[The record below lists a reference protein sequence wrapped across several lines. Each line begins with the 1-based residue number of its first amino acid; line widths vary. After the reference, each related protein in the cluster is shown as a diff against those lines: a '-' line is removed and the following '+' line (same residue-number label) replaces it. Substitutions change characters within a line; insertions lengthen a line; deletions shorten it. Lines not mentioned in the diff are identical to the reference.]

1 MRGRRRKKSRVGRW
15 IMAHEDEVIKKLQE
29 QIRTGTFHISGYR
42 EMLVTDGPKIRTV
55 QSIPMI
61 ERIGCNAI
69 MAVVE
74 EKIFRRYIRTTAASI
89 KRRGMHDLLN
99 YIRRDLEEHP
109 EAMKYAYKFD
119 IKKFYESVNQDF
131 MMYALRRMF
140 KDKVL
145 LTMLE
150 RFVRMMPNGLSIGLR
165 SSQGFGNMLLSMF
178 LDHYIKDQMGYKHF
192 YRYCDDG
199 DGHSSTKKECWKFRD
214 MVHERAGLMMLQV
227 KGNERVFPVTE
238 GIDFLGYVIYPTHT
252 RLRKRNKQNAA
263 RKLHKVKSKKR
274 RQ

>member
-1 MRGRRRKKSRVGRW
+1 MRRLGKTSNIIEEICEYSNIYNSLHVVMRGRKRKKSRVGRW
-15 IMAHEDEVIKKLQE
+15 IMAHQDEVIKRLQE
-29 QIRTGTFHISGYR
+29 QIRSGTFCISGYR

-55 QSIPMI
+55 QSVSLI

-74 EKIFRRYIRTTAASI
+74 DEIFKRYIRTTAASI

-99 YIRRDLEEHP
+99 FIRRDLQEHP

-199 DGHSSTKKECWKFRD
+199 DGHSSTKRS
-214 MVHERAGLMMLQV
+214 AGSS
-227 KGNERVFPVTE
+227 GTS
-238 GIDFLGYVIYPTHT
+238 YT
-252 RLRKRNKQNAA
+252 REPD
-263 RKLHKVKSKKR
+263 
-274 RQ
+274 

>member
-1 MRGRRRKKSRVGRW
+1 MGWSLVGALCQPKKSDPEKLKAKNEMRRLGKTSNIIDEICEYSNIYQSLHVVMRGTKRKKSRVGRW
-15 IMAHEDEVIKKLQE
+15 IMSHEDEVIKRLQE
-29 QIRTGTFHISGYR
+29 QIRTGTFGISGYR
-42 EMLVTDGPKIRTV
+42 EMLVTDGPKVRTV

-89 KRRGMHDLLN
+89 KRRGMHDLLD

-109 EAMKYAYKFD
+109 EEMRYAYKFD
-119 IKKFYESVNQDF
+119 IRKFYESIDQDF
-131 MMYALRRMF
+131 MMYALRKMF
-140 KDKVL
+140 KDRVL

-150 RFVRMMPNGLSIGLR
+150 RFVRMMPKGLSIGLR

-178 LDHYIKDQMGYKHF
+178 LDHYLKDEKGYRHF

-199 DGHSSTKKECWKFRD
+199 DIHF
-214 MVHERAGLMMLQV
+214 
-227 KGNERVFPVTE
+227 
-238 GIDFLGYVIYPTHT
+238 
-252 RLRKRNKQNAA
+252 
-263 RKLHKVKSKKR
+263 
-274 RQ
+274 